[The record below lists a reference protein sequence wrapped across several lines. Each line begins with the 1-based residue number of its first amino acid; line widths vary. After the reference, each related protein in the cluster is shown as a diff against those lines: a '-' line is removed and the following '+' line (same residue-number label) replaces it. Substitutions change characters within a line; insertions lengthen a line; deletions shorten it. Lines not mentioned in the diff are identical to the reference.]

1 MINVVDAVS
10 NRCEHVDVMVTG
22 LYDALYREYVST
34 NAIPAK
40 PDDMSV
46 IDYME
51 SYTHRNGSKV
61 LCDQQMIFPHFI
73 SQCDDVFEQ
82 LLMTPKSL
90 SCDNEIALL
99 NVVGEK
105 VAKHINGKT
114 YTRHCVGS
122 TCHGVIN
129 TDDIYLDTEIRV
141 MYDYIKMEQS
151 YKEIALKQQRWLV
164 VVNGV
169 YLWSSGKVK
178 KIDKAETT
186 FKLSRSTSNPLSKK
200 VTLQFIANKMREYLK
215 A

>member
-1 MINVVDAVS
+1 MIEVVDVIS

-40 PDDMSV
+40 PTDMSV

-51 SYTHRNGSKV
+51 SYTHSNGCKV
-61 LCDQQMIFPHFI
+61 LCDVQMIFPHFLN
-73 SQCDDVFEQ
+73 QCDEAFEQ
-82 LLMTPKSL
+82 LLMTDTPL
-90 SCDNEIALL
+90 SCDNEVALL

-105 VAKHINGKT
+105 VAVHRNGKT

-122 TCHGVIN
+122 TNHGVIN
-129 TDDIYLDTEIRV
+129 TDDIYLNTEIRV
-141 MYDYIKMEQS
+141 IFDYIKMEQS
-151 YKEIALKQQRWLV
+151 YKEIANKQQRWLI

-169 YLWSSGKVK
+169 YLWSNGKAK
-178 KIDKAETT
+178 KIDKAEST
-186 FKLSRSTSNPLSKK
+186 FTVLRDTSNPLSKK
-200 VTLQFIANKMREYLK
+200 ITLRFIANKMREYLK

>member
-1 MINVVDAVS
+1 MIEVVDVVS
-10 NRCEHVDVMVTG
+10 NRCDHVDVMVTG

-51 SYTHRNGSKV
+51 SYTYGNGSKV
-61 LCDQQMIFPHFI
+61 LCNQQMIFPHFI

-82 LLMTPKSL
+82 LLMTPKPL

-169 YLWSSGKVK
+169 YLWSNGKVK

-186 FKLSRSTSNPLSKK
+186 FTLSRPTSNPLSKK
-200 VTLQFIANKMREYLK
+200 VTLRFIANKMREYLK

>member
-10 NRCEHVDVMVTG
+10 NQCEHVNVMVTG

-34 NAIPAK
+34 NAIPEK
-40 PDDMSV
+40 SDDMSV

-51 SYTHRNGSKV
+51 SYRYRNGVKV
-61 LCDQQMIFPHFI
+61 LCDQHMIFPHFI
-73 SQCDDVFEQ
+73 NQCDDVFEQ

-90 SCDNEIALL
+90 SCGNEVALL

-129 TDDIYLDTEIRV
+129 TDDIYLDTEVRV

-169 YLWSSGKVK
+169 YLWSNGKVK

-186 FKLSRSTSNPLSKK
+186 FTLLRSTNNPLSKK
-200 VTLQFIANKMREYLK
+200 VTLRFIASKMREYLK